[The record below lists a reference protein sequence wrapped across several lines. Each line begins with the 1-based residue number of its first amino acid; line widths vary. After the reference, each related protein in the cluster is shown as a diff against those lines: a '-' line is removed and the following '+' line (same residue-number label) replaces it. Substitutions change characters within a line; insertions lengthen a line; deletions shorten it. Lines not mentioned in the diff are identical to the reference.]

1 MLEYLEQIP
10 SGALSPFIDKFWY
23 CKAQDLSQTT
33 LVLPFL
39 HHELVFNFSE
49 TYQLSHRPSGPA
61 FTKNLTSWVS
71 GVQTRPVVHSSAGKH
86 EMMGVLFKPMGLK
99 AFVPYSSK
107 EFENE
112 FVDGSQVFGTSFA
125 ELVDKLQHEL
135 TPNEKLTLVADYL
148 KTQFEQPKQPAYLME
163 SLQMMNAD
171 VDSRME
177 LKKISDDLGVSHKSL
192 IKAYHKHIGITPA
205 KYLQILSLHK
215 ATSKLTQTPKQSLT
229 ELAYDLHFF
238 DQSHFIKLFKT
249 FTGLTPK
256 EYSRFASSGKVE
268 AQSPQFLTVT

>member
-1 MLEYLEQIP
+1 MQYLEQIP
-10 SGALSPFIDKFWY
+10 TGPLSSFIDKFWY
-23 CKAQDLSQTT
+23 CKADDLSQTT

-61 FTKNLTSWVS
+61 FSKNLTSWVS

-112 FVDGSQVFGTSFA
+112 YVDASQVFGNS
-125 ELVDKLQHEL
+125 LNEL
-135 TPNEKLTLVADYL
+135 TDRLQQDITPKEKLGLLANYL
-148 KTQFEQPKQPAYLME
+148 TTQFEQPRQPGYLAE
-163 SLQMMNAD
+163 ALQMMNSD
-171 VDSRME
+171 MDSRME
-177 LKKISDDLGVSHKSL
+177 LKKVSEDLGVSHKSL
-192 IKAYHKHIGITPA
+192 IKAYSKHIGITPA

-215 ATSKLTQTPKQSLT
+215 ATSKLTQTPEQSLT